1 MAEIRYDNVL
11 FAEIRWIDKMLN
23 LNIWNTLL
31 AAAVARET
39 GVYGVPS
46 SELTKEA
53 EVGTL

>member
-1 MAEIRYDNVL
+1 MAEIRYDNIL

-39 GVYGVPS
+39 GVHVLS

>member
-1 MAEIRYDNVL
+1 MAEIRYGNIL
-11 FAEIRWIDKMLN
+11 FAEFRWIDKMLN

-39 GVYGVPS
+39 EVNGVPS

>member
-1 MAEIRYDNVL
+1 VAEIRYDNVL

>member
-1 MAEIRYDNVL
+1 M

-39 GVYGVPS
+39 GVYVVLS